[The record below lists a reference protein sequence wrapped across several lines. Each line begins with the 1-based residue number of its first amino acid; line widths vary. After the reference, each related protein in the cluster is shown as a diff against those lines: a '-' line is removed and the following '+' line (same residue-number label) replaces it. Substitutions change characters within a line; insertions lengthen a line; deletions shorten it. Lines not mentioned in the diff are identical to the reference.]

1 MYFKDTNNRSGMI
14 HMNSDR
20 MYFLSGVANSET
32 WTQVNSQWAM
42 YLQMNTN
49 QAVFGGNITLNTGNI
64 QSSKFKVTQ
73 AGNVNSNNTFT
84 TSNSATEV
92 TIANNVGC
100 SGGTIVFHISCG
112 GYATTAGLKTLTFR
126 YKDGQGNVRATITA
140 SYYFNNTGV
149 HQAWSRS
156 QRFTGIPAAN
166 MLVSVA
172 RNDRTLICDSN
183 DFITVVIEEF
193 PF

>member
-1 MYFKDTNNRSGMI
+1 MHFKDTNNRSGMI

-32 WTQVNSQWAM
+32 WTQVNSQWAL

-49 QAVFGGNITLNTGNI
+49 QAVFSGNIPLNTGNI

-73 AGNVNSNNTFT
+73 AGNVTGNNTFT
-84 TSNSATEV
+84 TSTSATEV

-112 GYATTAGLKTLTFR
+112 GYATTAGLKTLNLR
-126 YKDGQGNVRATITA
+126 YKVGQGNFRATITA
-140 SYYFNNTGV
+140 SIYFNQTGI
-149 HQAWSRS
+149 HAAWSRS
-156 QRFTGIPAAN
+156 QIFTGIPAAN
-166 MLVSVA
+166 MVISVA
-172 RNDRTLICDSN
+172 QNDKTLIFDSN
-183 DFITVVIEEF
+183 DFITVVMEVF